1 MKYLFLFIFIVFC
14 CSANGQQDFSKLL
27 VNHWMKQEILKK
39 DSSKIFDRTI
49 NSWNFDLNFFS
60 KDSVRVMYGGRAFNY
75 NYRLKDSLL
84 TFNKMI
90 FQIKKLDD
98 ISLVLDQANLSNDP
112 LAFKLIFRPKKLSDL
127 SFTPESYLSKNGER
141 VYIILPGNLE
151 PYFIDKAQT
160 AMDYVFEK
168 FEFPEFKKGGFV
180 VRFVI
185 NTKGEIKGTRILA
198 TSNDRYNQKLI
209 AAVAKTKGKWLPAEF
224 LGEKVNVEVEYDFN
238 LDFNPT
244 KSKSNIDSSEYSRTY
259 FSYGN
264 DFFERKS
271 FRQAES
277 YYKKAIDF
285 DALNIDAYY
294 QRAACNI
301 LLRKKEE
308 ACGDY
313 QQLVF
318 LEQTKAKELFKKYC
332 K

>member
-1 MKYLFLFIFIVFC
+1 MKHLFLFIFIVF
-14 CSANGQQDFSKLL
+14 SLSVFGQKDFSKLI
-27 VNHWMKQEILKK
+27 VNQWMKQEILMK
-39 DSSKIFDRTI
+39 DSSKIYDRTI
-49 NSWNFDLNFFS
+49 NSWNFDLNFFNG
-60 KDSVRVMYGGRAFNY
+60 DSVSIMYGGRAFDF

-84 TFNKMI
+84 SFNKMV

-98 ISLVLDQANLSNDP
+98 ISLILDQVNLPNNP
-112 LAFKLIFRPKKLSDL
+112 QAFKLIFRPKKLYDL
-127 SFTPESYLSKNGER
+127 SFTPESYLSKSGER
-141 VYIILPGNLE
+141 VYKIFPGKLE
-151 PYFIDKAQT
+151 PYFIDKEQT
-160 AMDYVFEK
+160 AMDYIFEK

-185 NTKGEIKGTRILA
+185 NTKGEIKGTSILA

-209 AAVAKTKGKWLPAEF
+209 AAVAKTKGKWRPAEF

-238 LDFNPT
+238 LEFNPT
-244 KSKSNIDSSEYSRTY
+244 KSQAFVDSSEYSKTY

-271 FRQAES
+271 YRQAES

-285 DALNIDAYY
+285 DALNINAYY

-301 LLRKKEE
+301 LLRNKEL

-318 LEQTKAKELFKKYC
+318 LEQTKAKELFKKNC